1 MMNRR
6 SRVTMFALLVTVGA
20 AGARAQEL
28 AAVDAA
34 SARTARPQPGGTLT
48 APSTAPR
55 GSIVADF
62 MRSQGTDEA
71 TAASLRQ
78 EGQRRDARSGLSH
91 VTMYQEVSGLRV
103 YGTYARAALND
114 QGELVH
120 LVENVARVTPAG
132 VVRARVDAAQA
143 LRAAL
148 QEVHPNAAVNAVEAG
163 RAGNTTTFA
172 GDAFFYRNP
181 TVTAVALPMT
191 DNVLRAGFVVET
203 WSRATNELNH
213 TVVNGDGR
221 VLAVESRTNRDTYRV
236 FLKDPEKGVQVDM
249 AGHVPTTS
257 DSRDVSP
264 EGWLSPGSHTTLNIT
279 GNNAH
284 AYLDT
289 NNNNAPDSGGTAV
302 SDGNF
307 LASADLFSQ
316 PSTADN
322 RNVAVQNLFYLNNVI
337 HDELHRHGFDEAAGN
352 FQTSNFGRGGSGN
365 DAVNA
370 EAQDGGGI
378 DNANF
383 ATPTDGL
390 APRMQMYLWTGKG
403 DHLVEVNSSQY
414 LAAGASFGPALTTL
428 GVSAALKLAVDSTA
442 PTGDACQSIQPG
454 QLTGKVAIVDRGTC
468 NFTVKV
474 RNAQAAGAIAVVVV
488 SDDDS
493 YFTMGGTDR
502 KVTIPSVMVGAA
514 SGATIKA
521 AAGAIASVR
530 KNAATPLQRDGSV
543 DADIVYHEY
552 CHGLTWRMIGSM
564 SGPLSGAI
572 GEGMSDVCAVLL
584 NGDDRVG
591 EYSASGVNGIRRH
604 PYANYPLTYGN
615 VTGASVHDDGEI
627 YGAIGWRLKENF
639 AGDSRQVGELLGYL
653 VQGMNNT
660 AAGPYFEHM
669 RDGILDAIP
678 ASDTVGH
685 CLVWDAFA
693 DYGVGVG
700 AKATFTRNKG
710 KTVVS
715 VTESFARPASCVAIP

>member
-1 MMNRR
+1 MNRR
-6 SRVTMFALLVTVGA
+6 SRVMMFALLVTVAAVGA
-20 AGARAQEL
+20 QAQEL
-28 AAVDAA
+28 AALDAP

-55 GSIVADF
+55 RNIVADF
-62 MRSQGTDEA
+62 MRTQGTDEA

-78 EGQRRDARSGLSH
+78 DGERRDARSGLSH
-91 VTMYQEVSGLRV
+91 LTIHQEISGLRV
-103 YGTYARAALND
+103 YGTYVRAALND
-114 QGELVH
+114 RGELVH

-148 QEVHPNAAVNAVEAG
+148 QQVHPDAAVSPAEAG
-163 RAGNTTTFA
+163 RSGDTTTFA

-203 WSRATNELNH
+203 WSRVSNELNH

-236 FLKDPEKGVQVDM
+236 FLKDPEKGGQVDV
-249 AGHVPTTS
+249 AGHVPS
-257 DSRDVSP
+257 GAPDDVSP
-264 EGWLSPGSHTTLNIT
+264 LGWLSAGSHTTVNIT
-279 GNNAH
+279 GNNAR

-289 NNNNAPDSGGTAV
+289 NNNNAPDSGGAAV
-302 SDGNF
+302 TDGHF
-307 LASADLFSQ
+307 LTSVDLSSQ

-352 FQTSNFGRGGSGN
+352 FQTNNFGRGGSGN

-383 ATPTDGL
+383 ATPGDGL

-403 DHLVEVNSSQY
+403 DHLVEVNGSAY
-414 LAAGASFGPALTTL
+414 PAAGASFGQALTTA
-428 GVSAALKLAVDSTA
+428 GITGALKVAVDSA
-442 PTGDACQSIQPG
+442 EPTGDACESIQPG

-474 RNAQAAGAIAVVVV
+474 RNAQAAGAVAVVVV
-488 SDDDS
+488 SLDES
-493 YFTMGGTDR
+493 FFTMGGTDR
-502 KVTIPSVMVGAA
+502 KVTIPSVMVGAT

-521 AAGAIASVR
+521 ATSASANVR
-530 KNAATPLQRDGSV
+530 KNAVTPLQRDGSV

-572 GEGMSDVCAVLL
+572 GEGMSDVCAILL
-584 NGDDRVG
+584 NGDDKVG
-591 EYSASGVNGIRRH
+591 EYSASGANGIRRY
-604 PYANYPLTYGN
+604 PYANYPLTYGDVN
-615 VTGASVHDDGEI
+615 GAAVHDDGEV
-627 YGAIGWRLKENF
+627 YGAIGWRLKKNF
-639 AGDSRQVGELLGYL
+639 EGAGRSVSLLLDYL
-653 VQGMNNT
+653 VQGMNYT

-669 RDGILDAIP
+669 RDGILQAIDEP
-678 ASDTVGH
+678 LDR

-710 KTVVS
+710 RTVLS
-715 VTESFARPASCVAIP
+715 VTESFTVPATCSPIP